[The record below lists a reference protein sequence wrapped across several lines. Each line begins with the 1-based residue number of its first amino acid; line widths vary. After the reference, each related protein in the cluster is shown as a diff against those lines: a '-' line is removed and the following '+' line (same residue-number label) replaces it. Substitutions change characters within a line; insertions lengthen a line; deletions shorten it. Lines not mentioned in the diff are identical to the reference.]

1 MLHRNIV
8 DKIKHELLGY
18 PIIALI
24 GPRQSGKTRLLRTNF
39 PEYTYLSLEDPDLKE
54 FATRDTK
61 GFLQKYNDKIIF
73 DEVQNVPVLFSY
85 LQGIVDLNQVM
96 GQFILSGSQNF
107 QLLENITQSLAGR
120 VSIFRLFPPD
130 ISEMKAAH
138 WMPDNLPE
146 VITKGFY
153 PAIYDRN
160 LNPDRYYFNY
170 LTTYIKRDI
179 SQLVNI
185 QNDRLFNTFLKLCAR
200 RAGNIL
206 NLSELAKDA
215 SISHTTARSWISL
228 LETSFIIYLLPPYYN
243 NYNKRLIKSP
253 KLYFYDTGLLSYL
266 SGIRNGD
273 ISPISPIW
281 GQLFENMVVSDLVK
295 QNYHHITLK
304 EFYYWRDSHGHEID
318 LLSEEN
324 DQLKTYEIK
333 PSTTLRSNMF
343 EGLEYF
349 RKISGVQDLSQNL
362 IYGGIE
368 SQTRNDSQVIPWRDI
383 S

>member
-266 SGIRNGD
+266 SGVRNGD

-295 QNYHHITLK
+295 QNYHHNTLK

-333 PSTTLRSNMF
+333 ASTTLRSNMF

>member
-1 MLHRNIV
+1 MLHRNLI
-8 DKIKHELLGY
+8 DKIRIELLGY
-18 PIIALI
+18 PIIALT
-24 GPRQSGKTRLLRTNF
+24 GPRQSGKTRLLSTHF
-39 PEYTYLSLEDPDLKE
+39 PEYTYLSLEDPDLRE

-73 DEVQNVPVLFSY
+73 DEVQNVSVLFSY
-85 LQGIVDLNQVM
+85 LQGIVDRNKVM

-120 VSIFRLFPPD
+120 VSVFRLFPPD
-130 ISEMKAAH
+130 MSEMKAAK
-138 WMPDNLPE
+138 WLPESLPE
-146 VITKGFY
+146 VMTKGFY
-153 PAIYDRN
+153 PAIYDRK
-160 LNPDRYYFNY
+160 LHPDRYYYNY

-185 QNDRLFNTFLKLCAR
+185 QNNRIFSTFLKLCAL

-228 LETSFIIYLLPPYYN
+228 LEASFIVYLLPPYYK

-266 SGIRNGD
+266 SGVRNGYV
-273 ISPISPIW
+273 SPISSIW

-295 QNYHHITLK
+295 QNYHQNTLK
-304 EFYYWRDSHGHEID
+304 EFYFWRDSHGHEID

-333 PSTTLRSNMF
+333 ASSTLSSNMF

-349 RKISGVQDLSQNL
+349 SKISGVQNLSQNL
-362 IYGGIE
+362 IYGGTE
-368 SQTRNDSQVIPWRDI
+368 SQIRNDSQVIPWNAI
-383 S
+383 T

>member
-8 DKIKHELLGY
+8 DKIRHELLGY
-18 PIIALI
+18 PIIALT
-24 GPRQSGKTRLLRTNF
+24 GPRQSGKTRLLRTHF

-85 LQGIVDLNQVM
+85 LQGIVDLNHVM

-253 KLYFYDTGLLSYL
+253 KLYFYDTGLLCHLLKIKDADSVKF
-266 SGIRNGD
+266 
-273 ISPISPIW
+273 SPYKGS
-281 GQLFENMVVSDLVK
+281 LFENYVINEYIK
-295 QNYHHITLK
+295 QNYHQNLLLD
-304 EFYYWRDSHGHEID
+304 FWFWRDAIGHEVD
-318 LLSEEN
+318 LIWQNSEMLN
-324 DQLKTYEIK
+324 LVEIK
-333 PSTTLRSNMF
+333 ASETIMPDMF
-343 EGLEYF
+343 KGLKYF
-349 RKISGVQDLSQNL
+349 EKLKHEM
-362 IYGGIE
+362 IE
-368 SQTRNDSQVIPWRDI
+368 SKTLVHSGLFNQERSAGSVKSWKSI
-383 S
+383 

>member
-8 DKIKHELLGY
+8 VKIRHELLGY
-18 PIIALI
+18 PIIALT
-24 GPRQSGKTRLLRTNF
+24 GPRQSGKTRLLRTHF

-85 LQGIVDLNQVM
+85 LQGIVDLNHVM

-179 SQLVNI
+179 SQLINI

-295 QNYHHITLK
+295 QNYHHNTLK

-333 PSTTLRSNMF
+333 ASTTLRSNMF

-349 RKISGVQDLSQNL
+349 RKISGVHDLSQNL
-362 IYGGIE
+362 IYGGPE

>member
-8 DKIKHELLGY
+8 VKIRHELLGY
-18 PIIALI
+18 PIIALT
-24 GPRQSGKTRLLRTNF
+24 GARQSGKTRLLRTHF

-130 ISEMKAAH
+130 ISEMEAAH

-206 NLSELAKDA
+206 NISELAKDA

-266 SGIRNGD
+266 SGVRNGD

-295 QNYHHITLK
+295 QNYHHNTLK

-333 PSTTLRSNMF
+333 ASTTLRSNMF